1 MAADSTRKTRV
12 RIQAALVESPSGPF
26 TIHDLNLDEPRPD
39 EILVRTTAVGICH
52 TDLSTR
58 RIWPRERLPMV
69 FGHEGAGVVEAVGD
83 AVTTVAPGDTV
94 CLSLRSCNACQQCV
108 TGAPAYCESAGIL
121 NFSGSRPDG
130 STPLSR
136 LDGTPVY
143 GSFFGQSAFATH
155 CLTYE
160 SNTVKIPADL
170 PPAVAAPLGCSVQT
184 GVGTVRSVLR
194 PSPGETLVVFGA
206 GGVGLSAVMAAVAD
220 GCTVI
225 AVDPLTARRAMAQEL
240 GAAAVI
246 DPTTEDDVAA
256 AIRDLTHGGPHHAID
271 TTGQPAVV
279 SQAISALRKRGTLA
293 LVGLGT
299 AEFDTMS
306 AITKGLTIRGVTEG
320 DAVPTEAIPQLITLH
335 RQGELPLDKL
345 ITEFPFNDIEA
356 AAKAA
361 SAGHVIKPVLT
372 FPEGE

>member
-1 MAADSTRKTRV
+1 M
-12 RIQAALVESPSGPF
+12 RIQAAVVESPSGPF
-26 TIHDLNLDEPRPD
+26 TIHHLNLDEPRPD

-58 RIWPRERLPMV
+58 RIWPKERLPMV

-83 AVTTVAPGDTV
+83 AVTTVVPGDAV
-94 CLSLRSCNACQQCV
+94 CLSIRSCNACQPCV

-143 GSFFGQSAFATH
+143 GNFFGQSAFATH

-160 SNTVKIPADL
+160 SNTIKIPADL
-170 PPAVAAPLGCSVQT
+170 PPGCGRTLGMQRPDRRRYGPQRPASVT
-184 GVGTVRSVLR
+184 GRDPRGLRRRRRRTERRHGSRRRRLHRHRHRPRYRSTR
-194 PSPGETLVVFGA
+194 HGSG
-206 GGVGLSAVMAAVAD
+206 
-220 GCTVI
+220 
-225 AVDPLTARRAMAQEL
+225 ARRRSSHRPHRGERRGSGHPRPHA
-240 GAAAVI
+240 
-246 DPTTEDDVAA
+246 
-256 AIRDLTHGGPHHAID
+256 RGPHHAID
-271 TTGQPAVV
+271 TTGRPAAV

-299 AEFDTMS
+299 AEFDTMP

-320 DAVPTEAIPQLITLH
+320 DVVPTEAIPQLITLH
-335 RQGELPLDKL
+335 RQGKLPLDKL